1 MHADERSVVRV
12 EHRPF
17 RRHAIDWVWPIQ
29 HSDGDALLLAR
40 AHAQIHRPDKRVI
53 ARADILQIDKKN
65 IEPVQHFCGRLA
77 MFGVKTVNRDAK
89 LRVLVTFPFH
99 HVVLR
104 LPEKSV
110 LRTKERREVK
120 EIAVVLFQNPRG
132 MFQLRRDRC
141 RMKQRADARAAKLF
155 WPKFA

>member
-1 MHADERSVVRV
+1 
-12 EHRPF
+12 
-17 RRHAIDWVWPIQ
+17 
-29 HSDGDALLLAR
+29 
-40 AHAQIHRPDKRVI
+40 
-53 ARADILQIDKKN
+53 
-65 IEPVQHFCGRLA
+65 

-120 EIAVVLFQNPRG
+120 EIAVVSLENS
-132 MFQLRRDRC
+132 RRV
-141 RMKQRADARAAKLF
+141 F
-155 WPKFA
+155 KF